1 MGIYAMRSK
10 RLEFPH
16 RANFFMMRTLFF
28 LFLITGIL
36 LASLGSLSFAEESTA
51 STQSIVLPT
60 DPFSFQPGK
69 GQEVANAYCSI
80 CHSADYI
87 YMQPDHSEEKWAAII
102 HKMKRVFGCPIPQD
116 QIPGLATYLFNQN
129 SISPSPPTGS
139 Q

>member
-10 RLEFPH
+10 RLEFPR
-16 RANFFMMRTLFF
+16 RANFFMMRTLSF

-36 LASLGSLSFAEESTA
+36 LTSLGSLSFAEESTT
-51 STQSIVLPT
+51 STRSLVLPT

-69 GQEVANAYCSI
+69 GQEVANAYCVI

-87 YMQPDHSEEKWAAII
+87 YMQPEHSKEKWAAII
-102 HKMKRVFGCPIPQD
+102 HKMKLVFGCPIPQG
-116 QIPGLATYLFNQN
+116 QIPALATYLFQQN
-129 SISPSPPTGS
+129 SLSPFPPTGP

>member
-1 MGIYAMRSK
+1 MT
-10 RLEFPH
+10 
-16 RANFFMMRTLFF
+16 RTLSF

-36 LASLGSLSFAEESTA
+36 LTNLGSLSVAEESTT

-69 GQEVANAYCSI
+69 EQEVANGYCVI

-87 YMQPDHSEEKWAAII
+87 YMQPEHSEKKWATII